1 MFLCMRTTIELDD
14 RLMRELKQE
23 ALRNGTTLRETVNAH
38 LRHSL
43 AARKKPAKY
52 RFRWKAHRGK
62 TLPGVKLHDRKAL
75 FDLMDG
81 L

>member
-1 MFLCMRTTIELDD
+1 MRTTIELDD
-14 RLMRELKQE
+14 RLINELKRE
-23 ALRNGTTLRETVNAH
+23 ALRKGTTLRETVNEH
-38 LRHSL
+38 LRYSL
-43 AARKKPAKY
+43 TARKKPARY

-62 TLPGVKLHDRKAL
+62 ILPGVKLHDRKSL